1 MSLTPLRAALALLLG
16 LAGTVAISVTSPSAQ
31 AIAASDVPVGLTITV
46 PLVTPAGST
55 GLITADALAQFTS
68 PAGLLSR
75 QLDAVIDRP
84 VAIGIDPMI
93 LVSIR
98 ILGSSAPPTASAWLE
113 RLRAA
118 TNETFPLTYA
128 DSDLTLMLQAG
139 STAVLQPQSFDFA
152 IDPTLFSA
160 AVTPAPGD
168 TPAPT
173 PTSTTDTDTAAGPPP
188 LPTTEELLEWPY
200 TMTGIAWPSDG
211 TVVAS
216 DLSIIEA
223 SGYDTTILNSGN
235 VERAGQSAPATADG
249 HSILVSDDAISTL
262 IRKAAQS
269 PTVEGWNGAIA
280 RLSDALAGRSSAAG
294 EQEQRILATLV
305 RGFAPTGYRLVDTLE
320 ALELMRSVR
329 LVPLS
334 STMAASASAVTV
346 IDQEHS
352 IETSARVAIMLA
364 AESAETLFASIV
376 ESPESVT
383 AERRLHLLA
392 LTAHVWEDNP
402 TGWQKAIDAFLA
414 ESSVL
419 RNSVHVVESSTINL
433 FADRAS
439 LPITVSNTLSRRITV
454 YITVRPE
461 TALLKVENSRVELTV
476 EPNSQGKGQV
486 PVQSISNGTVQL
498 VVSLSSG
505 TGVPING
512 TTAVQINVQAGWETP
527 VTVGIAAI
535 VIVVFGVGIVR
546 SIVRRRKPAGE

>member
-46 PLVTPAGST
+46 PLVTPTGST

-262 IRKAAQS
+262 IREAAQS

-320 ALELMRSVR
+320 ALELMQSVR

-352 IETSARVAIMLA
+352 TETSARVAIMLA
-364 AESAETLFASIV
+364 AESEETLFASIV

-546 SIVRRRKPAGE
+546 SIVRRRKPVGE

>member
-16 LAGTVAISVTSPSAQ
+16 LAGTVAISVSPSAQ
-31 AIAASDVPVGLTITV
+31 AVVASDVPVGLTITV

-98 ILGSSAPPTASAWLE
+98 ILGSSAPPSASAWLE

-128 DSDLTLMLQAG
+128 DSDLTLTLQAG

-168 TPAPT
+168 TPTPT

-216 DLSIIEA
+216 DLSTIEA

-249 HSILVSDDAISTL
+249 HSILLADDAISTL
-262 IRKAAQS
+262 IREAAQS
-269 PTVEGWNGAIA
+269 PTIEGWNGAIA
-280 RLSDALAGRSSAAG
+280 RLSDALASRSSAAG

-320 ALELMRSVR
+320 ALELMQSVR

-334 STMAASASAVTV
+334 STMAASAAAVTV
-346 IDQEHS
+346 INQEHS
-352 IETSARVAIMLA
+352 TETSARVAIMLA
-364 AESAETLFASIV
+364 AESEETLFASIV

-383 AERRLHLLA
+383 AERRLHVLA

-439 LPITVSNTLSRRITV
+439 LPITVSNALSHRITV

-546 SIVRRRKPAGE
+546 SIVRRRKPVGE